1 VFGER
6 YPDPVRV
13 ISVGQDVDTLIND
26 PSNKSWSGYSIEFCG
41 GTHLTN
47 TAQAEDFVI
56 VEETGIAKGIRRIVG
71 YTRKAAKGARQLASE
86 IIGKLQALSSLSGG
100 VELSMAYKVIKME
113 VDQSVVSLVDKDV
126 MRTLLDGIYETIRVH
141 HKALLGMKI
150 AEATVTAE
158 RLAVEARDRGEEI
171 LVLSLEI
178 GADGKVAKKILEKIK
193 AVYPIASVFIASLD
207 EDEEKIG
214 VYPAESDVHQTKGLS
229 AKAWLDYCVYA
240 SGGGGKGGG
249 KADQANGSFP
259 VTPRLSIDGLLG
271 YAHEYIKN
279 TLK

>member
-1 VFGER
+1 
-6 YPDPVRV
+6 
-13 ISVGQDVDTLIND
+13 
-26 PSNKSWSGYSIEFCG
+26 
-41 GTHLTN
+41 
-47 TAQAEDFVI
+47 
-56 VEETGIAKGIRRIVG
+56 
-71 YTRKAAKGARQLASE
+71 
-86 IIGKLQALSSLSGG
+86 
-100 VELSMAYKVIKME
+100 MAYKVIKME

-214 VYPAESDVHQTKGLS
+214 GSRIMLSMYDDALCEGLIIVMHLIMTLMMVLMPSDVYINNIS
-229 AKAWLDYCVYA
+229 SY
-240 SGGGGKGGG
+240 
-249 KADQANGSFP
+249 
-259 VTPRLSIDGLLG
+259 IDHHACIHLHHNDNYFYRGVSRR
-271 YAHEYIKN
+271 I
-279 TLK
+279 